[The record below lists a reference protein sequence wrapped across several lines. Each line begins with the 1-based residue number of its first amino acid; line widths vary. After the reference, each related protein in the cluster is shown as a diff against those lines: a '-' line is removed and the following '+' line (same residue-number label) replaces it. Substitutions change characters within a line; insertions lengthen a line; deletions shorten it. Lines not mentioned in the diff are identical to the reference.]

1 MNTKDPPLDRPPF
14 DYVPLGAP
22 AASYKPTKW
31 KQRNVLSRA
40 TTAGLVA
47 AAAIGILYYVPYAW
61 QTAVALAVVGGA
73 VWGADKLASRLNAYD
88 GK

>member
-1 MNTKDPPLDRPPF
+1 MNTKDPPLERPPF

-31 KQRNVLSRA
+31 KQRNVLKRA
-40 TTAGLVA
+40 SIAGASAAVA
-47 AAAIGILYYVPYAW
+47 LAVLFYVPYAW
-61 QTAVALAVVGGA
+61 QTAIAILVVSAAVYGGSRI
-73 VWGADKLASRLNAYD
+73 ADHLNAYD